1 MFLIKKKE
9 DDDILFRVY
18 MSYVEGIKESAEF
31 SNDEK
36 TYLISRL
43 HAISYIF
50 VKSLMNINDY
60 LNDNKILRTQDV
72 YAMDEEGHEDG
83 MYKVFIFDNPEIA
96 DNPSTITFGGHYP
109 GTMAVFC
116 SIVADEPYFEF
127 HYADDLICRV
137 KISMGKISLID
148 HHVSKDLTDP
158 KAIELAELVGEASG
172 KAVADYYKLTLN
184 VDNNESDNSV
194 DA

>member
-18 MSYVEGIKESAEF
+18 TRYVKGVKESSEFTEAEKGF
-31 SNDEK
+31 I
-36 TYLISRL
+36 ISRL

-50 VKSLMNINDY
+50 TKTQVNINDY
-60 LNDNKILRTQDV
+60 LNDNKILRTEDV
-72 YAMDEEGHEDG
+72 YVMDEEGLEDG
-83 MYKVFIFDNPEIA
+83 IYKIYIFDNPEIA
-96 DNPSTITFGGHYP
+96 ANPGNIKPGEHYP
-109 GTMAVFC
+109 GIMTVFC

-127 HYADDLICRV
+127 CYADELICSV
-137 KISMGKISLID
+137 KISMGHMCLID

-172 KAVADYYKLTLN
+172 KAVVDYYKLTLN

-194 DA
+194 NA

>member
-9 DDDILFRVY
+9 DDDILFKVY
-18 MSYVEGIKESAEF
+18 MSYVKGIKESSEF
-31 SNDEK
+31 TNDEK

-50 VKSLMNINDY
+50 TKTLMNINDY
-60 LNDNKILRTQDV
+60 LNDNKILRTTDV

-83 MYKVFIFDNPEIA
+83 IYKVFIFDNPEIA
-96 DNPSTITFGGHYP
+96 DDPSSITFGGHYP
-109 GTMAVFC
+109 GIMTVFC

-127 HYADDLICRV
+127 HYADELICRV
-137 KISMGKISLID
+137 KISMGHMCLID
-148 HHVSKDLTDP
+148 HHVGKDLTDP

-172 KAVADYYKLTLN
+172 KAVTDYYKLTLN
-184 VDNNESDNSV
+184 VDNNESDKSV
-194 DA
+194 NE